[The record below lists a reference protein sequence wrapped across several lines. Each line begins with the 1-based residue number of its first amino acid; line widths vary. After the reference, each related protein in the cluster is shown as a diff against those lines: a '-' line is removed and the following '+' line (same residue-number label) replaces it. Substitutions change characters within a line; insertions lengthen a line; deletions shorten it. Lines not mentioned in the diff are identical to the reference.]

1 MHRFQVLMVSRIT
14 AVTWLLLI
22 ERGFTL
28 HRSTFGIIGAT
39 DKVKD
44 LTGVSA
50 KVIAP
55 NADLVRILALNLR
68 MAKGAR
74 AITLDDTAAAASD
87 ATRYFKLH
95 KNIKISS
102 HNHSQKLLLYKQLPS
117 DLGGF

>member
-1 MHRFQVLMVSRIT
+1 MVSRIT

-28 HRSTFGIIGAT
+28 HRSTSGIIGVR

-68 MAKGAR
+68 LAKGPR
-74 AITLDDTAAAASD
+74 AITLDQALDDTADAASD